1 VRTVAVAVL
10 VVGCGRW
17 HFDPI
22 GANGDAT
29 TGTGDGVGAQANT
42 VFLSST
48 MHDGN
53 LGGLAGADAICQ
65 GDANAAG
72 LAGSYIALLWI
83 NQIDPTT
90 RLGTARGWVDV
101 TGRPIADQPGDFT
114 ASNTIYPI
122 QYTADRTLQRGQLA
136 WVGSLGEDCN
146 SWSDN
151 TAASMGAHAS
161 SDELITPYLFSPCTS
176 SFRLICLEHT
186 RSTPVSP
193 PQETG
198 RLAFETTA
206 TWYPNGSS
214 GGGLSGADAYCAMQ
228 ATAAGLPGTFL
239 AMLATSTATAASR
252 FDLAGPPWRRVD
264 GVRLT
269 QNAADLFSG
278 PAYLDT
284 FLARTAGNQPALA
297 SLYVWRGGAGGTCGN
312 WSVMSTGGDTGLGIT
327 TEMVTFGYENTSL
340 CASGEPLICLQM

>member
-10 VVGCGRW
+10 VVACGRW

-22 GANGDAT
+22 GATGDAT
-29 TGTGDGVGAQANT
+29 ATGDGVAAPANT

-53 LGGLAGADAICQ
+53 LGGLVGADAICQ
-65 GDANAAG
+65 GDANAVG
-72 LAGSYIALLWI
+72 LDGSYIALLWI

-90 RLGTARGWVDV
+90 RLGNARGWFDV

-122 QYTADRTLQRGQLA
+122 QYTADGTLLRDQLA

-146 SWSDN
+146 AWSDN
-151 TAASMGAHAS
+151 TASYMGAEAS
-161 SDELITPYLFSPCTS
+161 SNELITPYFFSPCTS
-176 SFRLICLEHT
+176 SYRLICLET
-186 RSTPVSP
+186 ARSTPVSP

-198 RLAFETTA
+198 RIAFETTA
-206 TWYPNGSS
+206 SWYPNGSS
-214 GGGLSGADAYCAMQ
+214 GGGLSGADTYCAMQ
-228 ATAAGLPGTFL
+228 ATAAGLQGTFL
-239 AMLATSTATAASR
+239 AMLATNTATAASR

-264 GVRLT
+264 GVLLT
-269 QNAADLFSG
+269 QTAGDLFSG

-297 SLYVWRGGAGGTCGN
+297 SMSVWRGGTGGTCGN
-312 WSVMSTGGDTGLGIT
+312 WSVMSTGGDTGNAIT
-327 TEMVTFGYENTSL
+327 TQRTTFEHLNTSA